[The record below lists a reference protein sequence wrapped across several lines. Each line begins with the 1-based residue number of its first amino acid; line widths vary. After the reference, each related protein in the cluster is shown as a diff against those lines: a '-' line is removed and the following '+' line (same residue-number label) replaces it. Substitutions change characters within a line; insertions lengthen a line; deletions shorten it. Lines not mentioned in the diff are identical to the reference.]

1 MTVGAVQSDAA
12 TAEFLAGT
20 ARGELLL
27 RHCAA
32 CGAFS
37 RPQAQS
43 CEQCQSAD
51 LTWARACGQGTVV
64 SWSVIHG
71 RAADGEPP
79 PRTVVAIVEL
89 DEGPWLHAQLADA
102 EPGTLSGDPASPG
115 PASPGPGSPGAA
127 GGGLRVTAFFE
138 RAEGGE
144 AVPVFRPA

>member
-1 MTVGAVQSDAA
+1 MTVGAVQRDAA

-32 CGAFS
+32 CGAVS

-64 SWSVIHG
+64 SWSVVHG
-71 RAADGEPP
+71 RAADGGPP

-102 EPGTLSGDPASPG
+102 DPVS
-115 PASPGPGSPGAA
+115 
-127 GGGLRVTAFFE
+127 GGLRVTACFE

-144 AVPVFRPA
+144 AIPVFRPA